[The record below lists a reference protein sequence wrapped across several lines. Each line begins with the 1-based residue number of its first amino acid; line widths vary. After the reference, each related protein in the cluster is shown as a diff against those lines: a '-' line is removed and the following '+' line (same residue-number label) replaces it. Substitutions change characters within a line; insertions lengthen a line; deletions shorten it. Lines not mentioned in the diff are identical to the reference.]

1 MGFSYSLF
9 AVKKGQSRPSVWL
22 FQLACTELARVLSKP
37 EWVLGA
43 DGIAGAKTERVIK
56 LIQEHYGLG
65 ADGSAGSKTWGAM
78 TDDLGA
84 WRPPLRLRIAELQ
97 NTFENGG
104 TAECF
109 GACGIVSF
117 EGWSNYGIW
126 NVNWPNGDIGGSSLG
141 IILKMAGRTDL
152 YAAAKAKN
160 NAELIDFFRSKEG
173 RDVQLNGYMNKF
185 ILAPAAKWL
194 ADSGFPGFDFDVT
207 NLPDTLAPIQERLLA
222 LSSDIAVNSGPAGY
236 APKRVPRRWD
246 GTSTFKWD
254 ALLPD
259 RDGCRTIFG
268 EVFGVRLPE
277 DPADD
282 FNHSVD
288 TRATYLQ
295 ALKRCLWEVCT
306 DDEQRINLIADLQ
319 GRCIQPANNLAA
331 MVIERRRAVARKD
344 GFTAQGSYLCLSK
357 HFGIGV

>member
-1 MGFSYSLF
+1 MGFSYSFF
-9 AVKKGQSRPSVWL
+9 AVKKGQSRPSVWI

-43 DGIAGAKTERVIK
+43 DGIAGVKTERVIK

-84 WRPPLRLRIAELQ
+84 WRPPLRFRIAELQ

-109 GACGIVSF
+109 GACNMVSF
-117 EGWSNYGIW
+117 EGWNNYSVW
-126 NVNWPNGDIGGSSLG
+126 NVNWPNGDLGGSSLG

-173 RDVQLNGYMNKF
+173 RDVQLNGYMDKF

-194 ADSGFPGFDFDVT
+194 ADSGFPGFDLDVA
-207 NLPDTLAPIQERLLA
+207 NFRSDCSPCRPTLRLTPGPRVTLRSGCLVVGTA
-222 LSSDIAVNSGPAGY
+222 SVLSSGTRYFQTVMVVVPFSVRFSESSCQKTQRMILTIVWIPAPPICRRLSVVSGKCVLMMSSGL
-236 APKRVPRRWD
+236 
-246 GTSTFKWD
+246 T
-254 ALLPD
+254 
-259 RDGCRTIFG
+259 
-268 EVFGVRLPE
+268 
-277 DPADD
+277 
-282 FNHSVD
+282 
-288 TRATYLQ
+288 
-295 ALKRCLWEVCT
+295 
-306 DDEQRINLIADLQ
+306 
-319 GRCIQPANNLAA
+319 
-331 MVIERRRAVARKD
+331 
-344 GFTAQGSYLCLSK
+344 
-357 HFGIGV
+357 